1 MSTETVQNIVVAP
14 VTTPVTVPINHGE
27 KPEKFNG
34 TEFKRWQQKMLFYLT
49 TLNLAKFLYEDA
61 PTLNENESDK
71 QVVAA
76 IDAWKHADFLCKNYI
91 LNGLDNTLYNVYSQI
106 KTARE
111 LWDSLDKKY
120 KTEDAGTKKFIEGMT
135 LSESFQVATIIE
147 KLPSSWKEFKNYL
160 KHKRKEM
167 KLEDLI
173 VRLRIE
179 EDNRTS
185 EKAMWNQT
193 IESKANVVEHNN
205 KNKKRKHFGQEF
217 GQGSNQDTKG
227 GHAKRFKGKCF
238 ICDKP
243 GHRAKDC
250 RKRNDQGNK
259 KTFQANISEV
269 GTLSKDV
276 SDINLSAV
284 VSEVNLVGDTKEWWV
299 DTGATRHI
307 CSDKNMFSKYH
318 SVEHGE
324 QLFMGNS
331 STARVEGKGKVIL
344 KMTSGKELT
353 LNDVLHVPDIR
364 KNLVS
369 GSLLKQEWV

>member
-1 MSTETVQNIVVAP
+1 
-14 VTTPVTVPINHGE
+14 
-27 KPEKFNG
+27 
-34 TEFKRWQQKMLFYLT
+34 MLFYLT

-61 PTLNENESDK
+61 PTLNENESDR
-71 QVVAA
+71 QVAAA
-76 IDAWKHADFLCKNYI
+76 IDAWKHTDFLCKNYI

-120 KTEDAGTKKFIEGMT
+120 KTEDAGTKKFIVGRFLDYKMLDSKTVISQVQELQLIQHEIYAEGMT

-147 KLPSSWKEFKNYL
+147 KFPSSWKEFKNYL
-160 KHKRKEM
+160 KHKCKEI

-173 VRLRIE
+173 MRLRIE

-185 EKAMWNQT
+185 EKAIWNQT

-205 KNKKRKHFGQEF
+205 KNMML
-217 GQGSNQDTKG
+217 T
-227 GHAKRFKGKCF
+227 
-238 ICDKP
+238 
-243 GHRAKDC
+243 
-250 RKRNDQGNK
+250 
-259 KTFQANISEV
+259 
-269 GTLSKDV
+269 
-276 SDINLSAV
+276 
-284 VSEVNLVGDTKEWWV
+284 VNLVGDTKEWWV

-307 CSDKNMFSKYH
+307 CSDKKMFSTYH
-318 SVEHGE
+318 SIEHGE

-331 STARVEGKGKVIL
+331 STAKVEGKGKVIL

-369 GSLLKQEWV
+369 GSLLSKNGFKLVFESDKFARTYTRMGLSWSLTENTH